1 MRFRR
6 WLAVVMTGLLVVGC
20 GKREVNIV
28 PLSPQQAKPIASAE
42 WVLAER
48 FLARNLNKYP
58 NESWVFS
65 PTSLSVCAT
74 MLREGLEGKSNQE
87 LAKVLGQQLE
97 ISPYRSAY
105 KTLCSNYSQS
115 GGAMRMAQAMWV
127 REGFEVRPSY
137 SNSVKDLYRAK
148 VTEEPFDA
156 NAIKHINEWAN
167 HNTDGMIDHLLDEI
181 GADSVL
187 ILLQATLFHDDWLE
201 PFKPSDTTK
210 QNFTTA
216 TGKEVECDMMGRYGE
231 YMYSQNGRYQAVEIP
246 YKTGFKMR
254 IVLPAQGK
262 KLSSVLDG
270 LILTVRNP
278 LSMWS
283 GLVQIPKWSTE
294 VSCDLM
300 KFFVASGAKQ
310 LFQPSSDFAKVSNVA
325 PMNVSKV
332 IQKAKII
339 VDEQGTKAA
348 AVTETEVEAGA
359 AGQGDPFEFIANRP
373 FVYAII
379 SPENLPVF
387 IGVVNNP
394 TAKAA
399 TLN

>member
-1 MRFRR
+1 
-6 WLAVVMTGLLVVGC
+6 
-20 GKREVNIV
+20 
-28 PLSPQQAKPIASAE
+28 
-42 WVLAER
+42 
-48 FLARNLNKYP
+48 
-58 NESWVFS
+58 
-65 PTSLSVCAT
+65 
-74 MLREGLEGKSNQE
+74 
-87 LAKVLGQQLE
+87 
-97 ISPYRSAY
+97 
-105 KTLCSNYSQS
+105 
-115 GGAMRMAQAMWV
+115 
-127 REGFEVRPSY
+127 
-137 SNSVKDLYRAK
+137 
-148 VTEEPFDA
+148 
-156 NAIKHINEWAN
+156 
-167 HNTDGMIDHLLDEI
+167 
-181 GADSVL
+181 
-187 ILLQATLFHDDWLE
+187 
-201 PFKPSDTTK
+201 
-210 QNFTTA
+210 
-216 TGKEVECDMMGRYGE
+216 
-231 YMYSQNGRYQAVEIP
+231 
-246 YKTGFKMR
+246 MR

>member
-87 LAKVLGQQLE
+87 LATVLGQQLE

-127 REGFEVRPSY
+127 RKGFEVRPTY
-137 SNSVKDLYRAK
+137 SNSVKDLYRAE

-181 GADSVL
+181 DPFSKL
-187 ILLQATLFHDDWLE
+187 ILLQATLFHDDWRE
-201 PFKPSDTTK
+201 TFEPSDTTK

-216 TGKEVECDMMGRYGE
+216 TGKKVECDMMSRYGE
-231 YMYSQNGRYQAVEIP
+231 YLYSQNRRYQAVELP

-254 IVLPAQGK
+254 IVLPALGK
-262 KLSSVLDG
+262 KLSSVLNG
-270 LILTVRNP
+270 SILTMRKP
-278 LSMWS
+278 LSMSS
-283 GLVQIPKWSTE
+283 GSVQIPKWTTE
-294 VSCDLM
+294 VSSDLM
-300 KFFVASGAKQ
+300 PFFQVNGAEQFFKPSG
-310 LFQPSSDFAKVSNVA
+310 DFA
-325 PMNVSKV
+325 NVSKDPELCV
-332 IQKAKII
+332 SQFIQKAKII
-339 VDEQGTKAA
+339 VDEQGTRAA
-348 AVTETEVEAGA
+348 AVTETEVEAGR

-399 TLN
+399 SLD